1 ANTNRLSPFSSFTSP
16 LAPVPH
22 TGNQQFPYARPP
34 FQNGGH
40 NTSFLSPNIGPGP
53 GGNPTV
59 NVQGMNPQIQPN
71 LHTQPN
77 ISPRISPRIP
87 PQNVNQNMPTIVIP
101 NVPLNGVSN
110 VNPNSGIQNT
120 PGFQNHHVN
129 NQTHPNAGGRNAPGF
144 QNHHVNN
151 QTPPNAGG
159 RNAPGFQNPHINLP
173 TPPNSGGQNSSGF
186 QRQHFNNQSPTS
198 APNSGVQTPQSLSL
212 NSGGKQVSS
221 PDGNSA
227 SFTSVIECPQIPQ
240 CNDVK
245 TRYQKEYGTV
255 LGYENTKECHAGY
268 HAGFGDVEGLR
279 HHFTHG
285 AKVNGASRFLNTRE
299 HLVIIAA
306 RYCSRSK
313 LVEIFKVLKEHNA
326 NFKCTS
332 NVNGKTALHHLY
344 ENPSLTRDL
353 SDSKGLR
360 KFHKHMK
367 EAIEFLV
374 ANGCNINA
382 MDNKFAP
389 IVLMLLKNGA
399 DPTVPLKTTVL
410 QPYNA
415 PNALYLAVKIGWPIE
430 VLEALLNKGARGD
443 VKDEN

>member
-1 ANTNRLSPFSSFTSP
+1 
-16 LAPVPH
+16 
-22 TGNQQFPYARPP
+22 
-34 FQNGGH
+34 
-40 NTSFLSPNIGPGP
+40 
-53 GGNPTV
+53 
-59 NVQGMNPQIQPN
+59 
-71 LHTQPN
+71 
-77 ISPRISPRIP
+77 
-87 PQNVNQNMPTIVIP
+87 
-101 NVPLNGVSN
+101 VSN
-110 VNPNSGIQNT
+110 INPNPGIQ
-120 PGFQNHHVN
+120 
-129 NQTHPNAGGRNAPGF
+129 NAPGF

-173 TPPNSGGQNSSGF
+173 TPPNSGGQNTPGF
-186 QRQHFNNQSPTS
+186 QRQHVNNQSPTTT
-198 APNSGVQTPQSLSL
+198 PNSGVQTPQSLSL
-212 NSGGKQVSS
+212 NSGSKQLSS

-227 SFTSVIECPQIPQ
+227 AFTTVIECPQIPQ

-245 TRYQKEYGTV
+245 TRYKKEYGTV
-255 LGYENTKECHAGY
+255 LGYEDTKECHAGY

-285 AKVNGASRFLNTRE
+285 AKVNGTSRFLNTRE

-332 NVNGKTALHHLY
+332 NINGKTALHHLY

-353 SDSKGLR
+353 SDSKGLQ

-382 MDNKFAP
+382 MDNSRQTILSYYLCDKFRHREFAP

-430 VLEALLNKGARGD
+430 VLDALLSKGARGD
-443 VKDEN
+443 VKDENGDNLLVLAAREKQSATVDWVLETIPEASTRDCIEAAMKLSDRKERSKLSKWKGSEGASRRRLVQANYIPGFGLIFETLFNGTF